1 MLYASYGNTI
11 FEFASV
17 ADDTVF
23 NHLWEQP
30 SLPWIGEELDRF
42 GLKERVCEFAERA
55 ERRDIYRIYRELLQF
70 NEHNTY
76 LSIRN
81 GTIPLCRITFEKE
94 MKGTFVSSLYHL
106 FLSYYAAEHG
116 QTCEISAEGTL
127 SKEAQALM
135 TYMNG
140 LIALRELERKH
151 MSITSVQQLSA
162 AVKDLAKLST
172 LSPDLEMLKSDQSES
187 EPEPCPSIFYKTKDC
202 PVPRVPNLKS
212 STKLSIAINL
222 LSANDSA
229 V

>member
-1 MLYASYGNTI
+1 
-11 FEFASV
+11 
-17 ADDTVF
+17 
-23 NHLWEQP
+23 
-30 SLPWIGEELDRF
+30 
-42 GLKERVCEFAERA
+42 
-55 ERRDIYRIYRELLQF
+55 
-70 NEHNTY
+70 
-76 LSIRN
+76 
-81 GTIPLCRITFEKE
+81 
-94 MKGTFVSSLYHL
+94 
-106 FLSYYAAEHG
+106 
-116 QTCEISAEGTL
+116 
-127 SKEAQALM
+127 M